1 MIISPLPEALTFDDV
16 LLVPAYSEVVPTQ
29 VSTLTQLTRKITLNT
44 PLMSAAM
51 DTVTE
56 SRLAIAMAQQGGLGV
71 VHRNLTI
78 EQQAGEIDKV
88 KRSESGMIVD
98 PVTISPEQPIADA
111 LDVMRRYK
119 ISGVPVT
126 KNKKL
131 VGILTNRDLRFVSRT
146 DLRIDEVMTKQ
157 NLITVPVGTT
167 LEQAEQIL
175 HQHRVE
181 KLLVVND
188 EYELKGLITVKDI
201 QKKLKYPNASKD
213 SQGRLRVA
221 AAIGATGDFLERA
234 AELIAMRVDALAI
247 DSAHGHSSRVLEA
260 VRECKNRFPEVDL
273 LAGNVATYEGALA
286 LMDAGADAVK
296 VGIGPGSICTT
307 RMVTGAGMP
316 QITAI
321 SEAYRAGQERN
332 IPIIADGGIKY
343 SGDVTKAIAAG
354 ASVVMMGSL
363 FAGVDESPGETILYQ
378 GRSFKAYRGMG
389 SLSAMAQGSGERYF
403 QGKED
408 MNEISAGER
417 PSLTA
422 REGTTQNRLAKFVP
436 EGIEGRVPHRG
447 PLEAMVYQLVGGLR
461 SGMGYL
467 GCGSIE
473 ELQKNARFIRISN
486 AGLRESHVHDVII
499 TREAPNYHVE

>member
-1 MIISPLPEALTFDDV
+1 MIPTQIPEALTFDDV
-16 LLVPAYSEVVPTQ
+16 LLVPAYSDVVPTQ
-29 VSTLTQLTRKITLNT
+29 TSTQTQLTRKITLAI

-71 VHRNLTI
+71 VHRNLSI

-98 PVTISPEQPIADA
+98 PVTIEPERPISDA
-111 LDVMRRYK
+111 LEVMRRFK

-126 KNKKL
+126 KKGKL

-146 DLRIDEVMTKQ
+146 DIPISDVMTKT

-167 LEQAEQIL
+167 LEQAEHIL

-188 EYELKGLITVKDI
+188 DYELKGLITVKDI

-213 SQGRLRVA
+213 EQGRLRVA
-221 AAIGATGDFLERA
+221 GAIGATGDFLERA
-234 AELIAMRVDALAI
+234 AELVKYRVDALAI
-247 DSAHGHSSRVLEA
+247 DSSHGHSTRVLEA
-260 VRECKNRFPEVDL
+260 VAECKRRFPEVDL
-273 LAGNVATYEGALA
+273 LAGNVATYEGTMALI
-286 LMDAGADAVK
+286 DAGADAVK

-321 SEAYRAGQERN
+321 AESYRAAKSRG
-332 IPIIADGGIKY
+332 ISIIADGGIKY
-343 SGDVTKAIAAG
+343 SGDITKAIAAG
-354 ASVVMMGSL
+354 ASVCMMGSL

-403 QGKED
+403 QGKDDVSEQVQ
-408 MNEISAGER
+408 
-417 PSLTA
+417 SLTA
-422 REGTTQNRLAKFVP
+422 RESNGGNNRLGKFVP

-447 PLEAMVYQLVGGLR
+447 PLEAMIYQLVGGLR

-467 GCGSIE
+467 GCATIE
-473 ELQKNARFIRISN
+473 DLQTKAKFIRLTG
-486 AGLRESHVHDVII
+486 AGLRESHVHDVVI

>member
-1 MIISPLPEALTFDDV
+1 MISTPVAEALTFDDV
-16 LLVPAYSEVVPTQ
+16 VLVPAYSDVVPAQ
-29 VSTLTQLTRKITLNT
+29 VSTQTKLTRNITLNT

-98 PVTISPEQPIADA
+98 PVTIEPERPISDA
-111 LDVMRRYK
+111 LAVMQRYK

-126 KNKKL
+126 KSGKL

-146 DLRIDEVMTKQ
+146 DIPIADVMTKE

-167 LEQAEQIL
+167 LEDAEEIL

-181 KLLVVND
+181 KLLVVNGN
-188 EYELKGLITVKDI
+188 YELKGLITVKDI

-213 SQGRLRVA
+213 EQGRLRVA
-221 AAIGATGDFLERA
+221 GAIGATGDFLERA
-234 AELIAMRVDALAI
+234 AALVEARVDALAI

-260 VRECKNRFPEVDL
+260 VRECKERFPEIDL
-273 LAGNVATYEGALA
+273 LAGNIATYEGALA

-321 SEAYRAGQERN
+321 SEAARAGRERD
-332 IPIIADGGIKY
+332 IPIIA
-343 SGDVTKAIAAG
+343 
-354 ASVVMMGSL
+354 
-363 FAGVDESPGETILYQ
+363 
-378 GRSFKAYRGMG
+378 
-389 SLSAMAQGSGERYF
+389 
-403 QGKED
+403 
-408 MNEISAGER
+408 
-417 PSLTA
+417 
-422 REGTTQNRLAKFVP
+422 
-436 EGIEGRVPHRG
+436 
-447 PLEAMVYQLVGGLR
+447 
-461 SGMGYL
+461 
-467 GCGSIE
+467 
-473 ELQKNARFIRISN
+473 
-486 AGLRESHVHDVII
+486 
-499 TREAPNYHVE
+499 